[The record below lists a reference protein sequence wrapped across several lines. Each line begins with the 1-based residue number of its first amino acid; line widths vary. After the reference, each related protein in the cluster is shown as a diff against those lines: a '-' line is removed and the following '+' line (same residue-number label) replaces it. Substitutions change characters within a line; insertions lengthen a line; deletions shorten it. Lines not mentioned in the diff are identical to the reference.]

1 MLNRDPERES
11 PRQPQSSRARAMA
24 DSSLAN
30 EGLSAFRRAYRW
42 LNLTLVQ
49 HGVWPLLVV
58 VFGAPAVPVALTPLP
73 WYWARLAAPVLATL
87 LALAYL
93 AQRPQGLTS
102 DMALRTAEAT
112 SERDRRLRE
121 QATILIIGVTTAVA
135 ILRML
140 QGPFVPVLKLEAFG
154 LADTAA
160 YQAINF
166 GLAGRSVS
174 ADVAKV
180 LPIALFGLSWGLRD
194 LFLAAASPLAES
206 LVLSFAGGGAVGL
219 ALGAVSFGLRRWPGG
234 YLAATALQFLIVYLV
249 LGFLG

>member
-11 PRQPQSSRARAMA
+11 LRQPQSRRARAIA

-58 VFGAPAVPVALTPLP
+58 VFGAPALPVALTPLP

-102 DMALRTAEAT
+102 DMALRTADAT

-121 QATILIIGVTTAVA
+121 QATILIVGVTTAVA
-135 ILRML
+135 ILRLL
-140 QGPFVPVLKLEAFG
+140 QGAFVPVLKLEALG

-234 YLAATALQFLIVYLV
+234 YLSATAMQFLIVYLV

>member
-11 PRQPQSSRARAMA
+11 VGWLQRSRARAMA

-30 EGLSAFRRAYRW
+30 EGLSTFRRAYRW

-58 VFGAPAVPVALTPLP
+58 VFAAPAVPVALTPLP

-93 AQRPQGLTS
+93 AQRPEGLTS
-102 DMALRTAEAT
+102 DIALRTVEAT

-135 ILRML
+135 ILRMF
-140 QGPFVPVLKLEAFG
+140 QGPFIPVLKLDAFG

-166 GLAGRSVS
+166 GVAARSISYGAAG
-174 ADVAKV
+174 A
-180 LPIALFGLSWGLRD
+180 LPVALFGLSWGLRD
-194 LFLAAASPLAES
+194 LFLAAASPFAES
-206 LVLSFAGGGAVGL
+206 LALSFAGGGALGL
-219 ALGAVSFGLRRWPGG
+219 LFGPISFGLRRWPGG
-234 YLAATALQFLIVYLV
+234 YLSATALQFL
-249 LGFLG
+249 

>member
-1 MLNRDPERES
+1 MLNRDPERERA
-11 PRQPQSSRARAMA
+11 RQPHSSRARAMA

-30 EGLSAFRRAYRW
+30 EGLPAFRRAYRW

-58 VFGAPAVPVALTPLP
+58 VFAAPALPVALTPLP
-73 WYWARLAAPVLATL
+73 WYWARLVAPVLATL

-93 AQRPQGLTS
+93 AQRPQGLPS
-102 DMALRTAEAT
+102 DMALRTAQAT
-112 SERDRRLRE
+112 SERDLQLRE

-140 QGPFVPVLKLEAFG
+140 QGPFIPVLKLEAFG

-166 GLAGRSVS
+166 GVVGRSVS
-174 ADVAKV
+174 ADVGKV

-194 LFLAAASPLAES
+194 LFLAAASPLGES

-234 YLAATALQFLIVYLV
+234 FLSATAMQFLIVYLV

>member
-11 PRQPQSSRARAMA
+11 LRQPPRDRRRGIPT
-24 DSSLAN
+24 SSLTN

-58 VFGAPAVPVALTPLP
+58 VFGAPTVPVALTPLP

-93 AQRPQGLTS
+93 AQRPQGLPS

-121 QATILIIGVTTAVA
+121 QSTILIVWVTAAVGL
-135 ILRML
+135 LRL
-140 QGPFVPVLKLEAFG
+140 IQGPIVPVLKLEAFG
-154 LADTAA
+154 LADVAA
-160 YQAINF
+160 YQVINF
-166 GLAGRSVS
+166 GVAGR
-174 ADVAKV
+174 VALTGIGPA
-180 LPIALFGLSWGLRD
+180 LPVALFGVSWGLRD
-194 LFLAAASPLAES
+194 LFLAAASPAAES
-206 LVLSFAGGGAVGL
+206 LSSTFVSGGVIGLVFGAI
-219 ALGAVSFGLRRWPGG
+219 SFGLRRWPGG
-234 YLAATALQFLIVYLV
+234 YLTATALQFLIVYLV
-249 LGFLG
+249 LGFLD